1 MTLQEIK
8 ERIAKYESKWGKLGH
23 TNIMKPENEI
33 QHSALNE
40 RRNTMIKT
48 TNDFYKFRQ
57 KVAIG
62 KEANKLAH
70 KATISPEELNERNFQ
85 NQIDNNTLIHAGKNF
100 KYVAKED
107 INGRPRYFYTQEEY
121 NAFKRGDQTTPNTA
135 PGVDN
140 KGKQNAGVNDYK
152 QRSQAAEDFD
162 RENDKRWAYEVS
174 KNRKSGSYNWE
185 RKMLADEKG
194 KSMDKDLKY
203 VDSLKKDV
211 SEGVRDVIHDHKNP
225 VGKLMDYIEDAFED
239 DELRMDKDGNMTGDE
254 KVIAKIQEMS
264 KEAEKYGKNLGANF
278 GEEGGNKVWNEFQKQ
293 TGDRVSKLTRAYNVK
308 DEALKA
314 YDENGEDG
322 VADYLIGT
330 DEWKKMEKEVR
341 KAIGDGK
348 LRVNRDNS
356 GFNKLSKDEDEL
368 LDDLYEEIDGLIDV
382 VTDGTGINRKAIG
395 DLLGNEL
402 INLAASHSETKY
414 ETNSNGKD
422 NYNTSD
428 KKFNNTNKETNEYQ
442 KTKIRKMIE
451 NEDRK
456 RENSRKNNGSRSVYG
471 KDNNPERDRYAKIK
485 HSAFDEEDETPS
497 YKTAADLRQEREES
511 IMSEYRA
518 FKARANKGAEKNRLS
533 HSAVISAK
541 ELNAKY
547 EEELMK
553 EYIAIHPE
561 NDDFESLSHAGQNY
575 KYFAKVD
582 LGNGNSRYFYTKE
595 EYDAYNQ
602 PKKTTTTLVTD
613 KKPLNSGSLEAT
625 KKYHQEKAKEAKEAP
640 YKNAAKTAGKE
651 LNMERALDKA
661 WDSAEDSI
669 KDKVKSRTKAMK
681 DLADKYDVNHPFAK
695 NFDGKLE
702 EIKNNW
708 NKKINDEADKIE
720 EKYGKEDI
728 WQNEEA
734 QKFAKDVYSKG
745 FKELEDALNAE
756 LDKQEASYKAL
767 ADAGKA
773 WQKFDIAWDEIKE
786 LSKYDKQVLA
796 DEMGLDSFDEEDI
809 LNKYYIVE
817 DDKAWRE
824 AHANDEDYGKAEFEK
839 EAQGLTDF
847 WNDYKAA
854 KKSLGHSAFDDE
866 DDEDSLSHNSNGYG
880 GTYLHKL
887 DDFYGPGKPRY
898 FYSEADWNAYQEG
911 LKRNS
916 YNADKEAEARQA
928 KTDKQKADLA
938 RRSGM
943 ENYTKYQEN
952 KRADEEADARQ
963 AKIDEQKTR
972 AKQKAGMEGYEE
984 WNEKRQAEKEAN
996 AKKVAEDRNDMSG
1009 YAAWKRRRDY
1019 INNQKKASEAAEA
1032 KEAEKHEIE
1041 KKAVKNS
1048 VEVAKNK
1055 AAAKAQEAA
1064 EAEKHEAE
1072 SAKRIAEERRA
1083 ENAKKNA
1090 ESKEAAMKAGQ
1101 KSTMQETENA
1111 ARDKE
1116 HKADKEKAKWNN
1128 LNNNVTSILEKA
1140 SKKYDNQLEALNKEY
1155 ESIKDKSSPEAKAVK
1170 DKISQTHTKKDAE
1183 LDKEIMTVVKD
1194 LGEIFNDLEDKN
1206 GPEAK
1211 LLRAQARRALDY
1223 SSNTKLAKVMGETN
1237 AWINAGMKHPKEV

>member
-8 ERIAKYESKWGKLGH
+8 EKIAAYESKWGKLGH
-23 TNIMKPENEI
+23 TNIMKPENEL
-33 QHSALNE
+33 QHSTLNE

-85 NQIDNNTLIHAGKNF
+85 NQIENNTLIHAGKNF

-121 NAFKRGDQTTPNTA
+121 DAYKHGN
-135 PGVDN
+135 
-140 KGKQNAGVNDYK
+140 QNATKEDYK
-152 QRSQAAEDFD
+152 QRSQASEDFN
-162 RENDKRWAYEVS
+162 RENDERWAYEVS
-174 KNRKSGSYNWE
+174 KNRKSGNDNWE
-185 RKMLADEKG
+185 REMLANEKG
-194 KSMDKDLKY
+194 KQMDKDLKY

-239 DELRMDKDGNMTGDE
+239 DELRMDEKGNMTGDE

-264 KEAEKYGKNLGANF
+264 KEAEKYGKNLGSNL
-278 GEEGGNKVWNEFQKQ
+278 GEEGGKKVWDEFQKQ

-322 VADYLIGT
+322 VADYLLGT

-348 LRVNRDNS
+348 LRLNRDKS
-356 GFNKLSKDEDEL
+356 GFNRLSKDEEEL
-368 LDDLYEEIDGLIDV
+368 LDNLYEEIDGLIDV
-382 VTDGTGINRKAIG
+382 VTDGTGINRRAIG

-422 NYNTSD
+422 NYNSGD
-428 KKFNNTNKETNEYQ
+428 KKFANTNKETDEYGNAEL
-442 KTKIRKMIE
+442 RKMIE

-456 RENSRKNNGSRSVYG
+456 RENSRKNNGSRNVYG

-533 HSAVISAK
+533 HSAVISPRD
-541 ELNAKY
+541 LNAKY

-561 NDDFESLSHAGQNY
+561 NDD
-575 KYFAKVD
+575 D
-582 LGNGNSRYFYTKE
+582 
-595 EYDAYNQ
+595 
-602 PKKTTTTLVTD
+602 
-613 KKPLNSGSLEAT
+613 
-625 KKYHQEKAKEAKEAP
+625 
-640 YKNAAKTAGKE
+640 
-651 LNMERALDKA
+651 
-661 WDSAEDSI
+661 
-669 KDKVKSRTKAMK
+669 
-681 DLADKYDVNHPFAK
+681 
-695 NFDGKLE
+695 
-702 EIKNNW
+702 
-708 NKKINDEADKIE
+708 IE
-720 EKYGKEDI
+720 
-728 WQNEEA
+728 
-734 QKFAKDVYSKG
+734 
-745 FKELEDALNAE
+745 
-756 LDKQEASYKAL
+756 
-767 ADAGKA
+767 
-773 WQKFDIAWDEIKE
+773 
-786 LSKYDKQVLA
+786 
-796 DEMGLDSFDEEDI
+796 
-809 LNKYYIVE
+809 
-817 DDKAWRE
+817 
-824 AHANDEDYGKAEFEK
+824 
-839 EAQGLTDF
+839 
-847 WNDYKAA
+847 
-854 KKSLGHSAFDDE
+854 HS
-866 DDEDSLSHNSNGYG
+866 SNGYG

-911 LKRNS
+911 LKRNN

-938 RRSGM
+938 KRSGM

-952 KRADEEADARQ
+952 KKADEEADARQ

-972 AKQKAGMEGYEE
+972 AKQEAGMEGYEE

-1009 YAAWKRRRDY
+1009 YAAWKKRRDY
-1019 INNQKKASEAAEA
+1019 INNQKKASEAAETA
-1032 KEAEKHEIE
+1032 EAEKHEIE
-1041 KKAVKNS
+1041 RKAVKNS
-1048 VEVAKNK
+1048 VEVTKNK

-1064 EAEKHEAE
+1064 EAEKHKAE
-1072 SAKRIAEERRA
+1072 SAKRIGE
-1083 ENAKKNA
+1083 ENAA
-1090 ESKEAAMKAGQ
+1090 SKEAAIKAGQ
-1101 KSTMQETENA
+1101 ESTAKLIAENE

-1116 HKADKEKAKWNN
+1116 HEKDVETRKLNEKYEKLDNN
-1128 LNNNVTSILEKA
+1128 IKNILKNTSD
-1140 SKKYDNQLEALNKEY
+1140 KYDKQIEGLNKQLK
-1155 ESIKDKSSPEAKAVK
+1155 SIDGTSPEAKEIQR
-1170 DKISQTHTKKDAE
+1170 KISDTNMAKDAA
-1183 LDKEIMTVVKD
+1183 LDKELSTIIED
-1194 LGEIFNDLEDKN
+1194 LGELYQKLDDKN
-1206 GPEAK
+1206 GAEAEKLKAAAEKLVKDNLNLGPVTSNVINNLQKTVLPEFFTHLK
-1211 LLRAQARRALDY
+1211 TGSR
-1223 SSNTKLAKVMGETN
+1223 KF
-1237 AWINAGMKHPKEV
+1237 